1 MLGRASQVVGGDCD
15 VCRTCSG
22 VTNVSPG
29 YRVSLAALI
38 IISVGRL
45 RESPFAVRGGREPGP
60 MQDRKPTSC
69 RPSTVRDPDP
79 AAAGG
84 APGGEARCSDG
95 TPKSDTGGAERKT
108 GSRVQPSAPPL
119 PPGPPPC
126 PRPKLVFHT
135 QLAHGSPT
143 ASIQG
148 FTNVQELY
156 MKIAQAFDIPASE
169 ILFCTLNSHKVDMHR
184 LLGGQIGLED
194 FIFAHVR
201 GQTKEVE
208 VTKTE
213 DALGLTITDNGTGYA
228 FIKRIKEGSTID
240 RLKTVCVG
248 DHIEA
253 LNEDSIVGC
262 RHYEVAKKLK
272 ELPRG
277 VPFTLRL
284 VEPKKAFGEQIL
296 GNPKPLAHMIAQRT
310 RAPKCGEG
318 KVANGRETLRLRS
331 MGGATVQE
339 VPDKSEEGAI
349 TRVDD
354 LLESY
359 MGIRDLE
366 LATTIVEA
374 GRDKQSTEEFAQA
387 LDSVLGDFSFPDVL
401 LCDVAG
407 RRTSFGGPSLTSP
420 CSLGLCTRTCSAL
433 HADLSCS
440 AFSRVLLCA
449 LTCSALHA
457 DLSCSAL
464 SPVLL
469 CTLTC
474 SALHS
479 HLSCSALSPELLC
492 TLT

>member
-1 MLGRASQVVGGDCD
+1 MDSVVLGERAWTDAE
-15 VCRTCSG
+15 RKAYKLPALSG
-22 VTNVSPG
+22 AGPG
-29 YRVSLAALI
+29 PRR
-38 IISVGRL
+38 G
-45 RESPFAVRGGREPGP
+45 PGRGGRVRRQHPEVGHRGP
-60 MQDRKPTSC
+60 
-69 RPSTVRDPDP
+69 
-79 AAAGG
+79 
-84 APGGEARCSDG
+84 
-95 TPKSDTGGAERKT
+95 ERET

-169 ILFCTLNSHKVDMHR
+169 ILFCTLNSHKVDMLR

-284 VEPKKAFGEQIL
+284 VEPKKAFD
-296 GNPKPLAHMIAQRT
+296 MIAQRT

-401 LCDVAG
+401 LCDVW
-407 RRTSFGGPSLTSP
+407 
-420 CSLGLCTRTCSAL
+420 SAIGEAEREEQ
-433 HADLSCS
+433 ADTLAS
-440 AFSRVLLCA
+440 AAPL
-449 LTCSALHA
+449 
-457 DLSCSAL
+457 
-464 SPVLL
+464 
-469 CTLTC
+469 
-474 SALHS
+474 
-479 HLSCSALSPELLC
+479 
-492 TLT
+492 